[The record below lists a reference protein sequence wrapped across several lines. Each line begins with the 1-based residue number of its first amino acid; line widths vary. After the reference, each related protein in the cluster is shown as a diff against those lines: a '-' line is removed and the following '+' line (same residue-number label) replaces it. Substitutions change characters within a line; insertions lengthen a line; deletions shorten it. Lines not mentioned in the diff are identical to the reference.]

1 MGDLIYLTGP
11 VRSGKSA
18 RAVEIARGWGA
29 GVLFVATYA
38 VDPED
43 AEMADRVR
51 RHQAERPAAWR
62 TLEAPQDTA
71 GALAEVS
78 PPPAGVIL
86 DSLVIWTAAR
96 FERPDA
102 DIAREWRDLLETLR
116 AAPYPAIVV
125 GDEIG
130 WSPVPMDASLRRFRD
145 LVGTLGQATAAH
157 ASEAWLVVAG
167 LPVRLK

>member
-102 DIAREWRDLLETLR
+102 DIAREWRDLLETLALR
-116 AAPYPAIVV
+116 LIRPSSSVTRSAGVRSRWMQVCGGFAISSAHWGRQRPPMRQKPGLSSPACRS
-125 GDEIG
+125 G
-130 WSPVPMDASLRRFRD
+130 
-145 LVGTLGQATAAH
+145 
-157 ASEAWLVVAG
+157 
-167 LPVRLK
+167 